1 MSEVIGGPF
10 SKEVLNQIKQR
21 QATFRDTNRNP
32 QELQY
37 LNSKTAWVRMVS
49 SVNVAG
55 NNSLATSTVLS
66 GGLEG
71 YNGTNSYI
79 LGEKGYRPMPGIT
92 SVSIRSINRFGILK
106 EATVTFNCWDV
117 AQLEDLDK
125 LYMRPGFSVLL
136 EWGNTYFID
145 NNKAFRTNI
154 PSNEKNVLNPPGAEP
169 GQNRRNLIYRA
180 IEEKKIET
188 GYNYDGI
195 YGLIKNFSWK
205 FRSDGGYD
213 CTVVITSI
221 GELVES
227 LGIDIGVEVLGT
239 SDKLE
244 DSKKAEIPTVIDAII
259 REIVEK
265 SPEEVWNSITEL
277 YPTFAE
283 KYKALA
289 PKDEKFTVAK
299 YSLQQGEVFNYI
311 RFDSFLNILNTI
323 LVCDQDKN
331 PIIKL
336 FSDTRSSKAQT
347 SFRTYDYHIS
357 SDPGI
362 CLIAGSSIDRW
373 KCDQETFNFVNEL
386 RRLSPEL
393 SDNSLLGIWVNT
405 SMIQDAVK
413 SFLINSNKQDRTLV
427 KFLSSILSKIN
438 EALGGDFNALDLHY
452 EEEESTFYI
461 VDRNY
466 RVKQDYP
473 KLIVTGIGSTVTD
486 FDFTSKLTPNL
497 TTMLAVSA
505 QINKT
510 DVGADVENMFEWN
523 RGLEDRVL
531 GNKVIKT
538 SRDNSSKEV
547 TEEAAQRK
555 KEQQSRFEVI
565 SGAIRSF
572 FEQGV
577 YNVDVFTKVRN
588 TYGDFTR
595 EFMRFYKEPT
605 TEAGPKGI
613 IPFEGTVTLDGIA
626 GIKIGQV
633 FQINKG
639 VMPSKYDDVTGF
651 TVTGV
656 DHTISNNRWET
667 KLKAQIIIVK
677 HDKSKLDFTETFV
690 CKAIPSIIPTSFQ
703 GNFGLIGQPAPLI
716 GNVTVGGD
724 EIDLIL
730 ATIRQKETGNNYNSL
745 NFAWNSGKSTAS
757 GAYQFIKSTWQ
768 SLLTAYYKKNG
779 IQNGQ
784 MYTFAYQAPPQLQ
797 DAVARM
803 QVESIL
809 AKNGNSLQAVPN
821 TWYTGNAQG
830 TLSAKALAV
839 NKGMSSSTYLSKWL
853 AIYNEL
859 KASGRFINT
868 VQGMQSFNQKQ
879 SNVMIANANKQDNI
893 FTKIDNKPTVQ
904 AILNNPKIDLNDPWG
919 LKTKK

>member
-572 FEQGV
+572 FEKGV

-656 DHTISNNRWET
+656 DHTINNNRWET

-677 HDKSKLDFTETFV
+677 HDKSKLDFTETFE
-690 CKAIPSIIPTSFQ
+690 CKAIPSITMTPLATLLSPGSVGVAIEGFPIVTGPVEPNQEFWTLVAICATEASSGDSQGRADVAQSIYNRLGSGQYEGKTLTQVILQTGQYQPTWRWPRQGTANTPNSEWRVIRDIASAATATNLTQSAILQAARDITNPIYQAAARSFVQ
-703 GNFGLIGQPAPLI
+703 GRTDFLGTNQPARVMTSNGSKVQRNTY
-716 GNVTVGGD
+716 GNQFGFS
-724 EIDLIL
+724 
-730 ATIRQKETGNNYNSL
+730 GNYR
-745 NFAWNSGKSTAS
+745 
-757 GAYQFIKSTWQ
+757 
-768 SLLTAYYKKNG
+768 KNVVYP
-779 IQNGQ
+779 I
-784 MYTFAYQAPPQLQ
+784 
-797 DAVARM
+797 
-803 QVESIL
+803 
-809 AKNGNSLQAVPN
+809 PN
-821 TWYTGNAQG
+821 TI
-830 TLSAKALAV
+830 L
-839 NKGMSSSTYLSKWL
+839 TYK
-853 AIYNEL
+853 
-859 KASGRFINT
+859 F
-868 VQGMQSFNQKQ
+868 
-879 SNVMIANANKQDNI
+879 
-893 FTKIDNKPTVQ
+893 
-904 AILNNPKIDLNDPWG
+904 
-919 LKTKK
+919 

>member
-1 MSEVIGGPF
+1 MNEVIGGPF

-21 QATFRDTNRNP
+21 QATFRDTNRSP

-92 SVSIRSINRFGILK
+92 AVSIRSINRFGILK

-169 GQNRRNLIYRA
+169 GQNRRNLIYKA

-227 LGIDIGVEVLGT
+227 LGIDIGIEVLGT
-239 SDKLE
+239 SDKVE
-244 DSKKAEIPTVIDAII
+244 DSKKVQIPTVIDAII
-259 REIVEK
+259 KEIVEK
-265 SPEEVWNSITEL
+265 SPEEVWNSVTEL

-311 RFDSFLNILNTI
+311 RFDSFLNIINTI

-331 PIIKL
+331 PIIRL

-347 SFRTYDYHIS
+347 SFRTYDYHVS

-362 CLIAGSSIDRW
+362 CLIAGSSVDKW
-373 KCDQETFNFVNEL
+373 KCDQETFNFISEL

-393 SDNSLLGIWVNT
+393 SDNNLLGIWINT

-413 SFLINSNKQDRTLV
+413 SFLVNSNKQDRTLV

-531 GNKVIKT
+531 GSKVIKT
-538 SRDNSSKEV
+538 SRERSTKEV

-565 SGAIRSF
+565 SGAVRSF

-656 DHTISNNRWET
+656 DHVISNNRWET

-690 CKAIPSIIPTSFQ
+690 CKAIPSIIATSLTSQ
-703 GNFGLIGQPAPLI
+703 PLFG
-716 GNVTVGGD
+716 
-724 EIDLIL
+724 
-730 ATIRQKETGNNYNSL
+730 
-745 NFAWNSGKSTAS
+745 
-757 GAYQFIKSTWQ
+757 
-768 SLLTAYYKKNG
+768 
-779 IQNGQ
+779 
-784 MYTFAYQAPPQLQ
+784 
-797 DAVARM
+797 
-803 QVESIL
+803 
-809 AKNGNSLQAVPN
+809 
-821 TWYTGNAQG
+821 
-830 TLSAKALAV
+830 SA
-839 NKGMSSSTYLSKWL
+839 G
-853 AIYNEL
+853 
-859 KASGRFINT
+859 T
-868 VQGMQSFNQKQ
+868 VQGVSPIIIGPVEPNQEFWTLVAICATEASFGDSQGRADVAQSIYNRAGSGQYGGRTLTQVILQTGQYEPTWRWPRQGIGSIPNPEWRAIRDIASAAAATNLTQSTILQAARDITNPIYQAAAKSFVQGRTDFLGTNQPARVMT
-879 SNVMIANANKQDNI
+879 SNGSK
-893 FTKIDNKPTVQ
+893 VQ
-904 AILNNPKIDLNDPWG
+904 RNPYGNQFGFSGNYRKNVVYPIPNTILTYKF
-919 LKTKK
+919 